1 MLSDG
6 KVVYFGSPS
15 DSMAYLR
22 TQNLAC
28 PDGYNAADHWIDL
41 LVSDGQEFEKDAA
54 DGDERNEL
62 ADANEKNNTQEVQ
75 SLLVASP
82 KMVLPRLQLQQAWD
96 GEAVAEQLD
105 AAIDDIGTTGRSSNT
120 EASLSDPNGRQRN
133 SKYNSSWATQYWVL
147 THRCLK
153 NSRSAIFTPLNL
165 VKSVCIG
172 IVAGMLWWQMY
183 VTAHVFD
190 SH

>member
-6 KVVYFGSPS
+6 KVVYFGSPVE
-15 DSMAYLR
+15 SMIYLR

-41 LVSDGQEFEKDAA
+41 LVSDESELEGKTTDV
-54 DGDERNEL
+54 DGKGKITDDN
-62 ADANEKNNTQEVQ
+62 DDSNKQEVM
-75 SLLVASP
+75 SLLAASS
-82 KMVLPRLQLQQAWD
+82 KKILPRLQLQQAWD
-96 GEAVAEQLD
+96 AEAVAEQMD
-105 AAIDDIGTTGRSSNT
+105 AAIDDIGTTGRSTNT
-120 EASLSDPNGRQRN
+120 EISLSDPNGKKRR

-165 VKSVCIG
+165 IKSVCIG
-172 IVAGMLWWQMY
+172 LVAGMLWWQM
-183 VTAHVFD
+183 
-190 SH
+190 

>member
-6 KVVYFGSPS
+6 KVVYFGSPAE
-15 DSMAYLR
+15 SMVYLR

-41 LVSDGQEFEKDAA
+41 LVSDAQEFGGSPA
-54 DGDERNEL
+54 DEEDRNEQ
-62 ADANEKNNTQEVQ
+62 ANENEQNNKHEVER
-75 SLLVASP
+75 LLIASS
-82 KMVLPRLQLQQAWD
+82 KRMLPRLQLQQAWD

-105 AAIDDIGTTGRSSNT
+105 AAIDDIGTTGRSANT
-120 EASLSDPNGRQRN
+120 ETSLSDPNGRQRR

-172 IVAGMLWWQMY
+172 IVAGMLWWQM
-183 VTAHVFD
+183 
-190 SH
+190 